1 MPDYDAIVVGAG
13 HNGLTAGMMLA
24 KAGLKV
30 LIVERTGWVGG
41 MAATKE
47 LFKGFKHNVGA
58 WALLVLPDEMHDIL
72 DFDKHGVEIITPRT
86 SYCVFGAPEDTP
98 FVAYADPNEMIQH
111 LMTDHGPDALQG
123 LMGLF
128 EYLQVFGNVMAAER
142 AKVPDS
148 IDTIIAAA
156 PDARTREILITC
168 FYGSAMDVIRKF
180 LPDPNRHRCI
190 GGSLAAMTIDGT
202 HKGPYSPGTAC
213 SMAYHYTVS
222 GGANLF
228 KMPKGGIGTVSE
240 AILKSFEEHG
250 GTVQYRADVQ
260 RLLVEKGRV
269 VGVQLRSGETISSK
283 VVLSSADARS
293 TFIKLV
299 GEEQLPTEFV
309 QAVKEIEYTN
319 GYIQLHLTLKELPEF
334 TGHLAFANEN
344 NIRWLTSYIP
354 SPEHLSRCWE
364 QYRRN
369 QVPDDPVSYCYIPS
383 VMDPSLAPSG
393 YHTCTMFSHYFPAEL
408 APAQHDEM
416 KKVMADRVIG
426 QIAKYAPNFRDA
438 IMDQAILTH
447 EYFGSKFAITAG
459 DFSHGLIHAGQM
471 WHRRPVVGWA
481 NYRTPIADLY
491 MCGSACH
498 PGPGITALP
507 GYNSAREVL
516 KTWQG

>member
-1 MPDYDAIVVGAG
+1 
-13 HNGLTAGMMLA
+13 
-24 KAGLKV
+24 
-30 LIVERTGWVGG
+30 
-41 MAATKE
+41 
-47 LFKGFKHNVGA
+47 
-58 WALLVLPDEMHDIL
+58 
-72 DFDKHGVEIITPRT
+72 
-86 SYCVFGAPEDTP
+86 
-98 FVAYADPNEMIQH
+98 
-111 LMTDHGPDALQG
+111 
-123 LMGLF
+123 
-128 EYLQVFGNVMAAER
+128 LQVFGDVMAAQR

-148 IDTIIAAA
+148 IDAIIAAA
-156 PDARTREILITC
+156 PDARTREILITS

-202 HKGPYSPGTAC
+202 HLGPYSPGTAC

-228 KMPKGGIGTVSE
+228 KMPKGGIGTMSE

-269 VGVQLRSGETISSK
+269 VGVQLRNGETISSK

-293 TFIKLV
+293 TFLKLV

-383 VMDPSLAPSG
+383 VMDPSLAPAG
-393 YHTCTMFSHYFPAEL
+393 YYTCTMFSHYFPAEL
-408 APAQHDEM
+408 APAQHRQLLAGRRGGGHEQARQRLAEQRPLLLGEGA
-416 KKVMADRVIG
+416 VADQRLGVEPSGPVEPHGDPGQVAPEGGAGPGVEREPVDGITGRVEAGLQVAPGRPQRRLDVVGPAALVAPGLGVQRQAVLVERPG
-426 QIAKYAPNFRDA
+426 QRGGRLDAPVVA
-438 IMDQAILTH
+438 
-447 EYFGSKFAITAG
+447 EP
-459 DFSHGLIHAGQM
+459 GLAGQA
-471 WHRRPVVGWA
+471 RQLEDQGEVAALLLQEGRLGRVVAPVEPVVAQRAG
-481 NYRTPIADLY
+481 
-491 MCGSACH
+491 H
-498 PGPGITALP
+498 QH
-507 GYNSAREVL
+507 ARAGGEVL
-516 KTWQG
+516 AGGGRHQAGREPGRLRRGVEALQLLLEEVDQPVLGGEVNGHGGR